1 MDKLKLEYVLKKHE
15 VTKQKLIEVQDWGN
29 STYYRK
35 VSGESDWSVEEINRM
50 MTLGVTLTEVIDIFF
65 K

>member
-1 MDKLKLEYVLKKHE
+1 MDKLKLEYVLKKHDIS
-15 VTKQKLIEVQDWGN
+15 KQKLIDVQGWGN

-35 VSGESDWSVEEINRM
+35 VSGESDWSIDEINRT

>member
-15 VTKQKLIEVQDWGN
+15 VVKQRLIEAQDWGT

-35 VSGESDWSVEEINRM
+35 ISGESDWSVEEINRL